1 MTTTLIIFVAII
13 ILFFVL
19 NLLMGKE
26 MKIERSVSINKASK
40 PVFDHLKITKN
51 QDNFSVWN
59 MADPNMKKEYKGVD
73 GQVGF
78 VYKWES
84 ATNKNVGEGEQEIT
98 KIEEGKTIEYEV
110 RFFRPMKNVAHVKF
124 LITPESPD
132 RTMVQWVFMSPT
144 KFPMTLLKPLLQN
157 MLGKDLEK
165 GLVNLKANLE
175 K

>member
-1 MTTTLIIFVAII
+1 MTTTLIVIAIFIVLIFI
-13 ILFFVL
+13 L

-26 MKIERSVSINKASK
+26 MKIERIVSINKNSK
-40 PVFDHLKITKN
+40 QVFDHLKITKN

-73 GQVGF
+73 GEVGF
-78 VYKWES
+78 VYKWNSE
-84 ATNKNVGEGEQEIT
+84 TNKNVGAGEQEIT

-110 RFFRPMKNVAHVKF
+110 RFFKPMKNVAHVKF
-124 LITPESPD
+124 IITSENSD
-132 RTMVQWVFMSPT
+132 RTLVQWVFLSPT
-144 KFPMTLLKPLLQN
+144 KFPMTLLKPIFQN

-165 GLVNLKANLE
+165 GLLNLKANLE